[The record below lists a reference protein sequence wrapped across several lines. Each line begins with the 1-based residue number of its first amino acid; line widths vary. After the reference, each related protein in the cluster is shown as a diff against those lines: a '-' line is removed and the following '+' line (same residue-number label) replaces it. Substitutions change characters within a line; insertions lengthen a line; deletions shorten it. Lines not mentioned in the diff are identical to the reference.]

1 MATSQPEAANIE
13 ISRIAKVWR
22 AAWMTIAVIG
32 TTAIVVGLL
41 RPHQPPERDQSDR
54 AGAVS
59 KSTEPIAAVSNG
71 LISISQET
79 PLQEELSTVVVKSE
93 QTKLP
98 LVSVSGTILAQV
110 RQGSGSFEERWQF
123 STSELSTLYADWL
136 RALTDIEFAQNQL
149 VKTKELAVAETEFLE
164 ANVKRLTSVP
174 AGTVPEKE
182 ILQAR
187 SSLLQAQLLRGKE
200 IFTAESTLRTSLK
213 QRSAIE
219 RNLSR
224 AGIEPEV
231 FARAADH
238 MVLVAANVPENE
250 VSQIHIGQSC
260 EVRFY
265 GYPEIVF
272 PAHVEAVGSTL
283 TPERRTLRVLFDVTD
298 EKNLLKP
305 GMFAEVGLG
314 TDERPSFQIPSTSLL
329 HIGRKD
335 YVLVD
340 AGSGQWR
347 VTDVQLGEVHGE
359 RCEVLKGLKVGDR
372 LISRG
377 AILLKTVAA
386 QSLMLPLESSVKP

>member
-22 AAWMTIAVIG
+22 AAWMIIAVIG

-41 RPHQPPERDQSDR
+41 RPHQPPERDQNDR
-54 AGAVS
+54 TGAVT

-110 RQGSGSFEERWQF
+110 REGSGTFEERWQF

-250 VSQIHIGQSC
+250 VSQIHVGQSC

-372 LISRG
+372 LISRE

-386 QSLMLPLESSVKP
+386 QSLMIPLESPVKP

>member
-54 AGAVS
+54 TDAVL
-59 KSTEPIAAVSNG
+59 KSTEPIVAVSNG

-110 RQGSGSFEERWQF
+110 RQGSGTFEERWQF

>member
-1 MATSQPEAANIE
+1 MATSQPEVANIE
-13 ISRIAKVWR
+13 ISRIAKMWR
-22 AAWMTIAVIG
+22 AAWMIVAVIG
-32 TTAIVVGLL
+32 TSAIVAGLL
-41 RPHQPPERDQSDR
+41 RPHQPPPRDESDR
-54 AGAVS
+54 SNSAPKA
-59 KSTEPIAAVSNG
+59 TDPIMAVSNG

-93 QTKLP
+93 PTKLP

-110 RQGSGSFEERWQF
+110 RQGPGSFEERWQF

-136 RALTDIEFAQNQL
+136 RAVTDIEFAQNQL
-149 VKTKELAVAETEFLE
+149 VKTKELAAAETEFLD

-250 VSQIHIGQSC
+250 VSQIHVGQSC

-283 TPERRTLRVLFDVTD
+283 MPERRTLRVLFDVTD

-314 TDERPSFQIPSTSLL
+314 TDERPSFQIPTTSLL

-340 AGSGQWR
+340 TGSGQWR
-347 VTDVQLGEVHGE
+347 VTDVQLGEVHGD

-386 QSLMLPLESSVKP
+386 QSLMLPSESSVTP